1 MIFLAK
7 KWLRSTDQENLSN
20 FYILEWLKLF
30 LCKLPKILP
39 YNNVDLGKGIKEMKK
54 RTPFRTRRYIGILQ
68 QAER

>member
-1 MIFLAK
+1 
-7 KWLRSTDQENLSN
+7 
-20 FYILEWLKLF
+20 